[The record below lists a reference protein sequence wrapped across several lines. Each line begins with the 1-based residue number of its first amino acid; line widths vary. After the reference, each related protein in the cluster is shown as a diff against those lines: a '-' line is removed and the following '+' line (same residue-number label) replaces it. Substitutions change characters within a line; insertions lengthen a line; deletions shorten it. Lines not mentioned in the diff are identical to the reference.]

1 VLVEEEGSTCMADN
15 DSDSEEARSLRPQRA
30 AACTNRIA
38 FGPRAGQKL
47 LTVQGVMPR
56 ARSCMCALAAFAA
69 QRQAREIAL
78 RRLMGAGIP
87 QVAGLLLWRL
97 TRPVL
102 LAALIACPLAW
113 WTLALGA
120 ARRPITPRAGS

>member
-1 VLVEEEGSTCMADN
+1 
-15 DSDSEEARSLRPQRA
+15 
-30 AACTNRIA
+30 
-38 FGPRAGQKL
+38 
-47 LTVQGVMPR
+47 
-56 ARSCMCALAAFAA
+56 
-69 QRQAREIAL
+69 
-78 RRLMGAGIP
+78 MGASIP

-120 ARRPITPRAGS
+120 ARRPIIPRAGS

>member
-1 VLVEEEGSTCMADN
+1 
-15 DSDSEEARSLRPQRA
+15 
-30 AACTNRIA
+30 
-38 FGPRAGQKL
+38 
-47 LTVQGVMPR
+47 
-56 ARSCMCALAAFAA
+56 MCALAAFAA

-78 RRLMGAGIP
+78 RRLMGASIP

-120 ARRPITPRAGS
+120 ARRPIIPRAGS